1 MIQAQQHSALC
12 YSQHD
17 FDLFTLKKIMYDKHW
32 ERKSP
37 LKGREMIFLRKGKEH
52 GEGENIKKEAL

>member
-1 MIQAQQHSALC
+1 
-12 YSQHD
+12 
-17 FDLFTLKKIMYDKHW
+17 MYDKHW